1 MSLRRSSVAEF
12 FYRLIERRLLPRL
25 NALNLKPDHYTALGL
40 LLAAFVPAGFYLHPL
55 IGFLFI
61 GVSGI
66 ADTLDGMVARQR
78 NATSDFGAFLDSSL
92 DRLSDFCYLCGFWIL
107 FWKAPHVIA
116 ATFLI
121 FLSLLAT
128 EMISYV
134 KARAESL
141 GVACECGWMERGWRT
156 VYLLIWALMISVLP
170 EHRITIQWAGL
181 VLYLLLAGMTVVQRI
196 AHVRVKMTR

>member
-1 MSLRRSSVAEF
+1 MSLRRSSVADF

-55 IGFLFI
+55 IGFFLI

-78 NATSDFGAFLDSSL
+78 NVASDFGAFLDSSL

-107 FWKAPHVIA
+107 FWKTPHVLA

-134 KARAESL
+134 KARAEGL
-141 GVACECGWMERGWRT
+141 GVNCECGWMERGWRT
-156 VYLLIWALMISVLP
+156 VYLLIWALMISVVP
-170 EHRITIQWAGL
+170 EHRIAIQWAGL
-181 VLYLLLAGMTVVQRI
+181 VVYLLLTGMTVVQRI